1 MSTWDRWDIPILD
14 ETLFMSDYV
23 WWNLSWLHS
32 LDQLKRIEYNFAVDH
47 GSVRFSM
54 FYGGVVG
61 LGVAALPATVSIFS
75 KHVRC
80 ICFLVPPSIFAK
92 RGRSV
97 LLSLAAGLLL
107 TGPVNT
113 IRENILGITNAI
125 TCMYQQVKSIA
136 DQYVEEY
143 NKVRFDIYYPHELC
157 YKSST
162 VTY

>member
-1 MSTWDRWDIPILD
+1 
-14 ETLFMSDYV
+14 
-23 WWNLSWLHS
+23 
-32 LDQLKRIEYNFAVDH
+32 
-47 GSVRFSM
+47 M

-143 NKVRFDIYYPHELC
+143 DKVRFDMFYQHGLSYMR
-157 YKSST
+157 T
-162 VTY
+162 